1 MQNEPPRE
9 DRISVQQL
17 ADPLIVVFDCDA
29 TLSSVEGIDW
39 LAERNGVGAEVMG
52 LTAGAVAGNV
62 ALEEVYA
69 ERLRRVDPTPADLA
83 ALAEAYVENV
93 IDDAADVIAALQA
106 CGYPVWVVSGGL
118 ADAVVPFAVWLGVDA
133 DHVVAVPVRWDAD
146 DRWAETAANPLAHAR
161 GKSRVIAR
169 IRDGEAA
176 VLVGDGATDAE
187 ARSEVRCLIGYGGV
201 KSQPAVRVVADAW
214 INCRSL
220 APVVPMIVG
229 RAGHPKLETSGHA
242 EVWARGLTWIKAG
255 DATGGCPRPSAGR

>member
-1 MQNEPPRE
+1 MQNETPE
-9 DRISVQQL
+9 GGQISEQQL
-17 ADPLIVVFDCDA
+17 TDPLIVVFDCDA
-29 TLSSVEGIDW
+29 TLSSLEGIDW
-39 LAERNGVGAEVMG
+39 LAERNGVGAEVIG
-52 LTAGAVAGNV
+52 LTAGAVAGNL

-83 ALAEAYVENV
+83 ALAEAYVANV
-93 IDDAADVIAALQA
+93 IEDAAEVIAALKA

-133 DHVVAVPVRWDAD
+133 DHVAAVPVRWETD
-146 DRWAETAANPLAHAR
+146 DRWVETAANPLAHAG
-161 GKSRVIAR
+161 GKSRVIAKLR
-169 IRDGEAA
+169 AGAPA

-214 INCRSL
+214 IDCLSL

-242 EVWARGLTWIKAG
+242 EVWARGLQWIEAG
-255 DATGGCPRPSAGR
+255 DASGGCPRPSVGR

>member
-1 MQNEPPRE
+1 LQNEAPE
-9 DRISVQQL
+9 GGQISEQQL
-17 ADPLIVVFDCDA
+17 TDPLIVVFDCDA
-29 TLSSVEGIDW
+29 TLSSLEGIDW
-39 LAERNGVGAEVMG
+39 LAERNGVGAEVIG
-52 LTAGAVAGNV
+52 LTAGAVAGNL

-93 IDDAADVIAALQA
+93 IEDAAEVIAALQA

-118 ADAVVPFAVWLGVDA
+118 ADAVVPFADWLGVDA
-133 DHVVAVPVRWDAD
+133 DHVVAVPVRWEAN
-146 DRWAETAANPLAHAR
+146 DRWAETADNPLAHAG
-161 GKSRVIAR
+161 GKARVIAR
-169 IRDGEAA
+169 LRAGVPA

-201 KSQPAVRVVADAW
+201 KSQPAVRVIADAW

-242 EVWARGLTWIKAG
+242 DVWVRGLTWIETG
-255 DATGGCPRPSAGR
+255 DATGGCPRPSVGR